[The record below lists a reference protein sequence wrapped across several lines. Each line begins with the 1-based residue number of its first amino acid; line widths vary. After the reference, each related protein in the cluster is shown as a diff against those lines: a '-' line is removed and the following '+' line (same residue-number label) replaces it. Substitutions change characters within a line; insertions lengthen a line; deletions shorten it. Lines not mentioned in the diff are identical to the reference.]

1 MRVTPTDMFPH
12 SSHVETVVLL
22 SREKVDGHIYI
33 NLDVEQFESKE
44 SRKKQP

>member
-1 MRVTPTDMFPH
+1 LLNENT
-12 SSHVETVVLL
+12 VETVVLL
-22 SREKVDGHIYI
+22 SREKVDGHIDI